1 MAHFD
6 YVVGEKKK
14 PVVLLDDSSTLGLNS
29 IIYLDFAINIAFR
42 ISLTLTISVVYLF
55 YPLEPQLSRLMIIF
69 LKPCELIF

>member
-1 MAHFD
+1 LAHFD
-6 YVVGEKKK
+6 YVVWEITRKK
-14 PVVLLDDSSTLGLNS
+14 PVVLLDDSSMSGLNS

-69 LKPCELIF
+69 L

>member
-1 MAHFD
+1 LAHFD
-6 YVVGEKKK
+6 YVVGEITRKK
-14 PVVLLDDSSTLGLNS
+14 PVVLLDDSSMSGLNS

-69 LKPCELIF
+69 L